1 MQMVQIW
8 DMVQKVLAFY
18 CWQDETEPSS
28 IWGVQS
34 VYSQNTASV
43 TPLVS
48 HLLVMEDVSFDKD
61 VCVRCFSAMTRP
73 NDAFKRERKLSFLIN
88 TCKACDHP
96 SFSKQL
102 WHP

>member
-18 CWQDETEPSS
+18 CWQDETELSS

-34 VYSQNTASV
+34 VHGQNTASV

-48 HLLVMEDVSFDKD
+48 HLFGMENVSFPKD
-61 VCVRCFSAMTRP
+61 VAPVRMVLLRCWVLMMRL
-73 NDAFKRERKLSFLIN
+73 KG
-88 TCKACDHP
+88 
-96 SFSKQL
+96 
-102 WHP
+102 

>member
-18 CWQDETEPSS
+18 CWQDETELSS

-34 VYSQNTASV
+34 VHSQNTASI

-48 HLLVMEDVSFDKD
+48 HLFEMENLKNLFHKD
-61 VCVRCFSAMTRP
+61 VAPVCTVLHCNA
-73 NDAFKRERKLSFLIN
+73 L
-88 TCKACDHP
+88 C
-96 SFSKQL
+96 
-102 WHP
+102 

>member
-18 CWQDETEPSS
+18 CWQDETELSS

-34 VYSQNTASV
+34 MHGQNTGSI

-48 HLLVMEDVSFDKD
+48 HLFGMEDVSFHKD
-61 VCVRCFSAMTRP
+61 VTPVCSVLQCNVS
-73 NDAFKRERKLSFLIN
+73 
-88 TCKACDHP
+88 C
-96 SFSKQL
+96 
-102 WHP
+102 